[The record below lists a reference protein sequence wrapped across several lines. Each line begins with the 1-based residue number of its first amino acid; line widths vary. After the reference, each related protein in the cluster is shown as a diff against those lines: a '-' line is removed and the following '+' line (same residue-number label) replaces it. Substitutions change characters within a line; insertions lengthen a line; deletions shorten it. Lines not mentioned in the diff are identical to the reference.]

1 MVTLADL
8 KDAVEW
14 LAIGQVGLSLAMQP
28 LMTEETERA
37 IGAERMDLLK
47 KSLAS
52 SAKHASDVFEKLFAL
67 EPKV

>member
-14 LAIGQVGLSLAMQP
+14 LAIGQVSLSLAMQP
-28 LMTEETERA
+28 LMTEEVEKI
-37 IGAERMDLLK
+37 IGPEGMAPIK
-47 KSLAS
+47 KSLAG
-52 SAKHASDVFEKLFAL
+52 SAKHASDVFEKPFAL